1 MPMEYLSP
9 STVAEAV
16 SLLQEYGDKA
26 IPVAGGTFFM
36 SHRDDLFT
44 EVEVLVD
51 IKNLGLDYIKTDD
64 NGLSIGAITTLAS
77 ILESATVTRG
87 PYRVIHDGIGEIEI
101 PELRNMA
108 TLGGAVFMSTG
119 DMPIAMLSMNA
130 RLAIWGPSGERNISL
145 DDFYLGFLSTALNPG
160 EIVTEIQ
167 VPTFPRR
174 TGSAFAKF
182 KRVAVD
188 LPIVNAAARVTLS
201 DNNQCSS
208 VRIVLGG
215 VADVPVRAEKAERL
229 LANNDFSDEII
240 IKAMATLDDLECQ
253 SDIRASGELRQ
264 RWAKAALKRVLQQAG
279 QRARG
284 GD

>member
-9 STVAEAV
+9 RTLDEAV
-16 SLLQEYGDKA
+16 TLLQKYGDKA

-51 IKNLGLDYIKTDD
+51 IKKLGLDYIKTHVD
-64 NGLSIGAITTLAS
+64 GLAIGAVTSLAS
-77 ILESATVTRG
+77 ILKSATVNQG
-87 PYRVIHDGIGEIEI
+87 AYRVIHDGIGEIEI
-101 PELRNMA
+101 PEIRNMA

-119 DMPIAMLSMNA
+119 DMPIAMLTVNA
-130 RLAIWGPSGERNISL
+130 RLAISGPGGSRTISL
-145 DDFYLGFLSTALNPG
+145 DEFYLGFLSTALGPG

-167 VPTFPRR
+167 VPIFPSR

-188 LPIVNAAARVTLS
+188 VPIVNAAARVTLS
-201 DNNQCSS
+201 DNNRCSS

-215 VADVPVRAEKAERL
+215 VADVPLRAEKAERL
-229 LANNDFSDEII
+229 LADNDFSDEII
-240 IKAMATLDDLECQ
+240 TKAIATLDDLECQ

-264 RWAKAALKRVLQQAG
+264 RWAKAAVKRVLYQAG
-279 QRARG
+279 VRARG